1 MSYSLLRLE
10 FIMKTMLTL
19 LFVLFWA
26 NATAQF
32 TVQSISP
39 TKNATSVALT
49 TQIQIEFSTLI
60 ETDSLFTNDSEVF
73 LLFPMDSVEIVQSSF
88 SETETATTITLD
100 VNLTANTEF
109 NLVVFNVKS
118 KTGEYLDKMYVNRF
132 TTGTT
137 FEGYELSGSAVERS
151 LFSIFN
157 SSGNVNKSKLSLNK
171 KTTTWLKVNENG
183 LPTHEILELE
193 DLDLTYNLIL
203 LTTSRP
209 VEFDNFGEEESTN
222 KEESDNNGD
231 GPPSGIVNIA
241 QFQPDYTFSFE
252 NVKNGDYYII
262 TYLFAHV
269 YDEESDTYQFQPF
282 ALGLYEPDGDL
293 EPGLITVQDA
303 NVTDVEISLINIDF
317 NIEPM
322 TFNEAHK
329 VVIPILDELFVN
341 YRILA
346 AITEDYIYNQ
356 EDEEYVPAKLKMNLI
371 LATNTILPTG
381 TSFDWMFAFYV
392 PDSNMVYMGMLT
404 PLGLLYFDAEVD
416 SATFNRIDEIGSLP
430 EFISMDSDSALEIA
444 MQHGGT
450 EFFQNMPDFAQ
461 PEAGYVLGTDKIVF
475 EDRDVTTDIMPFELT
490 GPTWGISFDYYYY
503 NNEENKEERNNLFVV
518 IDIETGNVLYADNI
532 HYVSTE
538 SISEFPHFSLYQNY
552 PNPFNPSTQIQYVL
566 PIASTVTLTVYN
578 MLGQQIATLVN
589 QQKSAG
595 TYSESFNATNLS
607 SGIYFYTLKAGTF
620 SETKK
625 MMLIK

>member
-1 MSYSLLRLE
+1 
-10 FIMKTMLTL
+10 MK
-19 LFVLFWA
+19 
-26 NATAQF
+26 
-32 TVQSISP
+32 
-39 TKNATSVALT
+39 
-49 TQIQIEFSTLI
+49 
-60 ETDSLFTNDSEVF
+60 
-73 LLFPMDSVEIVQSSF
+73 
-88 SETETATTITLD
+88 
-100 VNLTANTEF
+100 LTADTEF

-132 TTGTT
+132 TTRTT
-137 FEGYELSGSAVERS
+137 FEGYELSGSAVKRS

-193 DLDLTYNLIL
+193 DLDLSYNLIL

-209 VEFDNFGEEESTN
+209 VEFDNFGDENSTSQNNEESN
-222 KEESDNNGD
+222 D
-231 GPPSGIVNIA
+231 GPPAGIVNIA
-241 QFQPDYTFSFE
+241 QFEPDYTFSFE

-262 TYLFAHV
+262 TYLFTHV
-269 YDEESDTYQFQPF
+269 YNEDSDTYQFQPF

-293 EPGLITVQDA
+293 EPGIINVEDA
-303 NVTDVEISLINIDF
+303 NVSDVEISLINMDF
-317 NIEPM
+317 NFEPLR
-322 TFNEAHK
+322 FNEAYAI
-329 VVIPILDELFVN
+329 VRPLLDELFVN

-356 EDEEYVPAKLKMNLI
+356 EDEEYVPAKLKMNLT

-404 PLGLLYFDAEVD
+404 PLGLLYFDADVD

-430 EFISMDSDSALEIA
+430 
-444 MQHGGT
+444 

-475 EDRDVTTDIMPFELT
+475 EDRDVTTDKMPFELI

-503 NNEENKEERNNLFVV
+503 NTEVNKEERNNLFVV

-552 PNPFNPSTQIQYVL
+552 PNPFNPSTKIQYVL
-566 PIASTVTLTVYN
+566 PIASTVTLTAYN
-578 MLGQQIATLVN
+578 MLGQQIAILVN

-625 MMLIK
+625 MILIK